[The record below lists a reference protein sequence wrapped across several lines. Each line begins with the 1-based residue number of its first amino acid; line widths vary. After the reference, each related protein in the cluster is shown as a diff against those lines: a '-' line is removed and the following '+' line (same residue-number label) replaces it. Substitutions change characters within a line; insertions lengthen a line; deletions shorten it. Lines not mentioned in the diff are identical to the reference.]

1 MCKAVSSSLHLNI
14 NGANIEKGVA
24 TMIYETL
31 LVEKQ
36 ERKVT
41 VTLNRPDAVNAM
53 NAQMLEDLAN
63 CFEELS
69 RDTTLQML
77 VLRGAGRVFSAG
89 GDVRAMA
96 AGGNLISP
104 TIMGTIKRL
113 VLAFYH
119 LPMVTVGVVHGAAA
133 GLGFSLAL
141 ACDIVIAEESSKLA
155 MNFIGIALIPDGGGH
170 FFMKQRVGTVKAKQM
185 IWQGDLLN
193 GEQALSLGLIDYN
206 ATDGTLDAVAD
217 QVIGKLLGAPLLAMI
232 ETKRILHS
240 THAVELEAVLD
251 AEADGQVRMHATS
264 DHAEGLRAFLGKRT
278 PQFNGQ

>member
-1 MCKAVSSSLHLNI
+1 MQ
-14 NGANIEKGVA
+14 
-24 TMIYETL
+24 YETL
-31 LVEKQ
+31 VVEKQ

-41 VTLNRPDAVNAM
+41 VTLNRPEAVNAM

-63 CFEELS
+63 CFEELAKDS
-69 RDTTLQML
+69 SLQLL

-96 AGGNLISP
+96 AGGDLISP
-104 TIMGTIKRL
+104 TIMETIKRL

-141 ACDIVIAEESSKLA
+141 ACDVVIAEQSAKLA

-170 FFMKQRVGTVKAKQM
+170 FFMKQRVGPVKAKQM
-185 IWQGDLLN
+185 IWQGEVLN
-193 GEQALSLGLIDYN
+193 GEEALAYGLIDYN
-206 ATDGTLDAVAD
+206 AEDGTLDAVAD
-217 QVIGKLLGAPLLAMI
+217 QVVGKFLGAPLLAMI
-232 ETKRILHS
+232 ESKAILHRTTS
-240 THAVELEAVLD
+240 AELAAVLD
-251 AEADGQVRMHATS
+251 AEADGQIRMHHTD